1 MPEFTLT
8 DKEVQRIAGE
18 IAKRLYAAPY
28 NGQAVEYN
36 AKWVNER
43 GEAYRAQFWAFG
55 PELALAM
62 AQAANL
68 TPYISWKL
76 EEIIR
81 VGDGAIIFQHYEF
94 NTTR

>member
-18 IAKRLYAAPY
+18 VAKRLYAAPC

-43 GEAYRAQFWAFG
+43 GDTYRAQLWAFS
-55 PELALAM
+55 PELALAI
-62 AQAANL
+62 AREATL
-68 TPYISWKL
+68 VPYVSWRL
-76 EEIIR
+76 YEIIR
-81 VGDGAIIFQHYEF
+81 VEDGAIIFQHYEF
-94 NTTR
+94 NTR